1 LLFMRVT
8 RKDNSPTNITLTVD
22 ADAKD
27 LAPIRTHVISHFRR
41 SVRIP
46 GFRAGRA
53 PDAMIEQNIPQQQFL
68 DEFMEHALN
77 DLYGRAVDTEKIR
90 PVSTPDVQLKK
101 FVPYTEL
108 QFEAVTE
115 ILGPVKLPN
124 YKTIKLA
131 RKKVDITAADV
142 AEIIKNLQ
150 ARMAER
156 TEVERPAKAGDEL
169 IIDFAGSDTDGKKV
183 SGADGQ
189 DYPLILGSKAFIP
202 GFEEELIGVKA
213 GDSKTFDITFPK
225 DYGVAA
231 LQSKQVTFKV
241 DVKKV
246 QELKEPKADDEFAAK
261 VGPFKTLTELKADI
275 KKQLRTE
282 RQGQADTEYNNE
294 LVRKIA
300 AKTEIE
306 VPKTLVEEEN
316 LRLEEQ
322 EKQNLVYRGQTWQEH
337 LDAEGISEE
346 EHRQRHYPDAL
357 ERVKIGLILSE
368 IAQKEGV
375 TVTPE
380 ELEIRLQILKGQY
393 QDPQM
398 QGELDKPQNRRDIES
413 RLLTE
418 KTLARLASYASK

>member
-1 LLFMRVT
+1 MRVT
-8 RKDNSPTNITLTVD
+8 RKDNSPTSITLTVD

-27 LAPIRTHVISHFRR
+27 LAPIRRHVIGHFRR

-46 GFRAGRA
+46 GFREGKA

-77 DLYGRAVDTEKIR
+77 DLYRSAVDHEKIR
-90 PVSTPDVQLKK
+90 PVSTPNVQMKK

-108 QFEAVTE
+108 QFQADTE

-131 RKKVDITAADV
+131 RKKVEIAAADIN
-142 AEIIKNLQ
+142 EIIKNLQ
-150 ARMAER
+150 TRMAER
-156 TEVERPAKAGDEL
+156 TEVERPAKDSDEL
-169 IIDFAGSDTDGKKV
+169 VIDFEGTDTEGKKV
-183 SGADGQ
+183 NGADGK
-189 DYPLILGSKAFIP
+189 DYPITLGSKTFIP
-202 GFEEELIGVKA
+202 GFEEELVGIKSGA
-213 GDSKTFDITFPK
+213 SKTFDITFPK

-231 LQSKQVTFKV
+231 LQNKKVTFKV
-241 DVKKV
+241 EVKKV
-246 QELKEPKADDEFAAK
+246 QELKEPKADDDFASK
-261 VGPFKTLTELKADI
+261 VGPFKTLVELKADI
-275 KKQLRTE
+275 KKQLQVE

-300 AKTEIE
+300 AKSDVQ
-306 VPKTLVEEEN
+306 VPKILVEEEN

-337 LDAEGISEE
+337 LDSEGITEE
-346 EHRQRHYPDAL
+346 EHRARHYPEAE
-357 ERVKIGLILSE
+357 ERVRIGLLLSE
-368 IAQKEGV
+368 IAEREDLQ
-375 TVTPE
+375 VTPE

-398 QGELDKPQNRRDIES
+398 QGELDKPASRRDIEA
-413 RLLTE
+413 RMLTE
-418 KTLARLASYASK
+418 ETLAKLASYASKK

>member
-1 LLFMRVT
+1 MRVT
-8 RKDNSPTNITLTVD
+8 RKDNSPTNITLTVE

-27 LAPIRTHVISHFRR
+27 LAPIRRHVIGHFRR

-46 GFRAGRA
+46 GFREGKA

-77 DLYGRAVDTEKIR
+77 ELYRGAVDHEKIR
-90 PVSTPDVQLKK
+90 PISTPDVQLKK

-108 QFEAVTE
+108 SFEAETE

-124 YKTIKLA
+124 YKAIKLA
-131 RKKVDITAADV
+131 PKKVSITAADID
-142 AEIIKNLQ
+142 EIIKNLQ
-150 ARMAER
+150 ARMAE
-156 TEVERPAKAGDEL
+156 TVEVERAAKDGDEL
-169 IIDFAGSDTDGKKV
+169 IIDFEGTDTDGQKV
-183 SGADGQ
+183 NGAAGQ
-189 DYPLILGSKAFIP
+189 DYPLTIGSKTFIP

-213 GDSKTFDITFPK
+213 GDTKTFDITFPE
-225 DYGVAA
+225 DYGVAV
-231 LQSKQVTFKV
+231 LQNKKVTFKV

-246 QELKEPKADDEFAAK
+246 HELKEPKADDDFAAK
-261 VGPFKTLTELKADI
+261 VGPFKTVAELKADI
-275 KKQLRTE
+275 KKQLQIE
-282 RQGQADTEYNNE
+282 RQGQADTDYNNE

-300 AKTEIE
+300 AKTQIE

-337 LDAEGISEE
+337 LKAEGITED
-346 EHRQRHYPDAL
+346 EHRQRHYPEAE

-368 IAQKEGV
+368 IAERESLK
-375 TVTPE
+375 VTPE

-398 QGELDKPQNRRDIES
+398 QGELDKPANRRDIES

-418 KTLARLASYASK
+418 KTLEKLAAYASK

>member
-1 LLFMRVT
+1 MRVT

-27 LAPIRTHVISHFRR
+27 LAPIRRHVIGHFRR

-46 GFRAGRA
+46 GFRSGRA
-53 PDAMIEQNIPQQQFL
+53 PDSMIEQNIPQQQFL

-77 DLYGRAVDTEKIR
+77 DLYRSAVDHEKVR
-90 PVSTPDVQLKK
+90 PVSTPNVQLKK

-108 QFEAVTE
+108 QFETE
-115 ILGPVKLPN
+115 IEVLGLVKLPN

-142 AEIIKNLQ
+142 NEIIKNLQ

-156 TEVERPAKAGDEL
+156 VEVERAAKDGDEL
-169 IIDFAGSDTDGKKV
+169 LIDFAGTDAEGKKV
-183 SGADGQ
+183 NGADGT
-189 DYPLILGSKAFIP
+189 DSPLTLGSKTFIP
-202 GFEEELIGVKA
+202 GFEEELLGIKA
-213 GDSKTFDITFPK
+213 NDSKTFDITFPK
-225 DYGVAA
+225 DYGVTA
-231 LQSKQVTFKV
+231 LQNKKVTFKV

-246 QELKEPKADDEFAAK
+246 QELKQPKVDDEFASKA
-261 VGPFKTLTELKADI
+261 GPFKSLAELKADI
-275 KKQLRTE
+275 KKQLQAE

-337 LDAEGISEE
+337 LEAEDITEE
-346 EHRQRHYPDAL
+346 EHRTRHLPEAE

-368 IAQKEGV
+368 IAEKEDLK
-375 TVTPE
+375 VTPE

-398 QGELDKPQNRRDIES
+398 QGELDKPENRRDIEA
-413 RLLTE
+413 RMLTE
-418 KTLARLASYASK
+418 KTLERLASYASK